1 MAAISLSVMAVRTS
15 NRTRTLTTLTSTT
28 VGDKAVM
35 AVTGVLLLGYV
46 TVHMLAN
53 LKAFAGA
60 DALDG
65 YGRWLRALLEPVFGH
80 EGLLWLIRFGLLAC
94 VGLHLLAAT
103 VLARRAHAAR
113 PESYRHRVRVR
124 GSYAARTMRW
134 GGVII
139 ALFVVYHV
147 LDLTAGVLNPH
158 GVPGEI
164 YRNMTADFRH
174 GYVVLAYTAAVLALG
189 FHVRHGVWAALR
201 SLGVASAGRATAVRL
216 AALGYAIV
224 LTVGF
229 LSVPYAV
236 LLGLVR

>member
-1 MAAISLSVMAVRTS
+1 MAV
-15 NRTRTLTTLTSTT
+15 LTSTT
-28 VGDKAVM
+28 VGKKAVM
-35 AVTGVLLLGYV
+35 AVTGVVLLGYV

-65 YGRWLRALLEPVFGH
+65 YGRWLRDLLEPVFGH
-80 EGLLWLIRFGLLAC
+80 EGLLWLIRFGLLLC
-94 VGLHLLAAT
+94 VALHLLAAAA
-103 VLARRAHAAR
+103 LARRAHAAR
-113 PESYRHRVRVR
+113 PESYRHRVRVQ

-147 LDLTAGVLNPH
+147 LDLTTGVLNPH
-158 GVPGEI
+158 GVSGQI
-164 YRNMTADFRH
+164 YRNVTSDFQYW
-174 GYVVLAYTAAVLALG
+174 YVVLAYTVAVLALA

-201 SLGVASAGRATAVRL
+201 SLGVASAARARAVRM
-216 AALGYAIV
+216 AALGYSV
-224 LTVGF
+224 LLTAGF

-236 LLGLVR
+236 FFGVVR